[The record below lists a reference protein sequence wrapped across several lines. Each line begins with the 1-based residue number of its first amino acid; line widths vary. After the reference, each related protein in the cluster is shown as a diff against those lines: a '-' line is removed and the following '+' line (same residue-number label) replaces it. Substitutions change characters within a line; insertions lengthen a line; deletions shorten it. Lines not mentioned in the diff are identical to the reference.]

1 MSTYVMSDIHG
12 CYDAFLKMLD
22 KIKFADGDILII
34 DGDVLDRGDK
44 PIATLIHIMK
54 NKNMEL
60 LCGNHE
66 LMAVLCLKLLIVE
79 YTEETLKQFDM
90 SKMGQLM
97 EWQQNGG
104 TPTMRDLRKY
114 SKETQKTIYN
124 YLTRLKLY
132 KELEINDQKYLIVH
146 AGLGGFKKSKKL
158 KEYTINELV
167 WDRPDYEKMYFKDKM
182 FITGHTPTLAIN
194 GKDKIYYNKNNI
206 AIDCGCTFG
215 GKLACLRLDDMK
227 EFYVKAK

>member
-1 MSTYVMSDIHG
+1 MSDIHG
-12 CYDAFLKMLD
+12 EYDAFLKMLK
-22 KIKFADGDILII
+22 KIKFTDKDKLII

-182 FITGHTPTLAIN
+182 LITGHTPTLAIN
-194 GKDKIYYNKNNI
+194 GKDKIYYSKNNI

-215 GKLACLRLDDMK
+215 GKLACLRLEDMK